1 MNCRIGGGGRQP
13 RIKVSAQRIHLLG
26 VDGDNLR
33 GQIGIGD
40 IAPISVCGSW
50 ERHAGNGA
58 DCDEPARIGLAAEVS
73 PDVVR
78 FCQI

>member
-1 MNCRIGGGGRQP
+1 MNGRIGGGGRQP

-33 GQIGIGD
+33 SQIGIGD
-40 IAPISVCGSW
+40 IASIGVCGGG
-50 ERHAGNGA
+50 ERHARNGA
-58 DCDEPARIGLAAEVS
+58 DCDEPARIGLAAKVR

-78 FCQI
+78 FCQV